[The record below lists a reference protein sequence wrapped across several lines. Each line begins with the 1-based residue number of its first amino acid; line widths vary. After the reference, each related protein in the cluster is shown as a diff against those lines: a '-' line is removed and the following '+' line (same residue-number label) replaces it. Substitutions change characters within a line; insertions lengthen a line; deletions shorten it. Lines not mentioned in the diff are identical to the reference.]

1 MTFHKE
7 GYTSLALTVLFIFVL
22 NALISFYFPDAH
34 TVKWI
39 VYILSF
45 LLLAIIVQFFRSPVL
60 HITPEESQVL
70 CPADGKVVVI
80 EETEETE
87 FFKDRRIQLSVFM
100 SPVNVHVNRNPIS
113 GVIKYFKYHPGKY
126 LVAWHPKSSTE
137 NERTTVVT
145 ENSEGTQILFRQIA
159 GALAR
164 RIVWYV
170 KEGDV
175 VEQGQQFGF
184 IKFGSRVDIFLPLGT
199 KINVELNQV
208 VKGGRTVLA
217 ELLNNIALPSET
229 SDVVETHIPDVEKP
243 LSDEHGEPTL
253 VIEHDLE
260 KEQAAEKPVDK
271 ATPAKKP
278 VAAAKP
284 KPTTAAKSTT
294 AAKPK
299 TVKKSEKK

>member
-1 MTFHKE
+1 MTIHKE
-7 GYTSLALTVLFIFVL
+7 GYTSIALTVLFIFVV
-22 NALISFYFPDAH
+22 NALLQFYFPEAH

-45 LLLAIIVQFFRSPVL
+45 LLFVIILQFFRSPIL
-60 HITPEESQVL
+60 HINTNETLVL

-87 FFKDRRIQLSVFM
+87 FLKDRRIQISVFM

-137 NERTTVVT
+137 NERTTIVT
-145 ENSEGTQILFRQIA
+145 ENSEGTMVLFRQIA
-159 GALAR
+159 GAMAR

-199 KINVELNQV
+199 KINVKLNQV

-217 ELLNNIALPSET
+217 ELQSLGTL
-229 SDVVETHIPDVEKP
+229 VEEEELVEILEKEEAATRK
-243 LSDEHGEPTL
+243 LSNQHGEPTL
-253 VIEHDLE
+253 VIEHE
-260 KEQAAEKPVDK
+260 AAEIATEPSATPEKSIEPVKTPKPKPAVKK
-271 ATPAKKP
+271 ATPAKAP
-278 VAAAKP
+278 SP
-284 KPTTAAKSTT
+284 R
-294 AAKPK
+294 
-299 TVKKSEKK
+299 KKKE